1 MIVLTYVEI
10 IMFSMGRVSDIASWL
25 TNQAKKQ
32 SLTQSTV
39 TVDVHNYYPKLWWSG
54 PGFSKDG

>member
-39 TVDVHNYYPKLWWSG
+39 DVHNYYPKLWWSG
-54 PGFSKDG
+54 PGSSKDG